1 MTRQARTETAE
12 TFRTELPCAYPEPKE
27 ETTVHHCFEAQCK
40 LAGLLKAGT
49 RHLSPT
55 TLRRLIQVE
64 GEGAEGSLDAI
75 SEEVLEL
82 FEYSPYE
89 DPIEQTESVVQAF
102 EDYILKW
109 ERTRTIRLDSDA
121 GTKLDPAW
129 EPMGEDLLDIL
140 EEILTKAEAVEGPAL
155 GPVDNEWAQRALPKA
170 TKVSCMSIEVCEDMT
185 KAAWQP

>member
-1 MTRQARTETAE
+1 MTLQATDPKIGLGDPAGKDGHQSETAE
-12 TFRTELPCAYPEPKE
+12 TIRTEMPCAYPEPKE
-27 ETTVHHCFEAQCK
+27 ETTVHHCFEAQCE

-64 GEGAEGSLDAI
+64 GEGAKGSLDAI

-89 DPIEQTESVVQAF
+89 DPIEQTESIVQTF
-102 EDYILKW
+102 EDDILEW
-109 ERTRTIRLDSDA
+109 EWTRTIRPDSDA
-121 GTKLDPAW
+121 GTELDPAW

-140 EEILTKAEAVEGPAL
+140 EEILTKAEDVEGPTL
-155 GPVDNEWAQRALPKA
+155 VPVDN
-170 TKVSCMSIEVCEDMT
+170 
-185 KAAWQP
+185 